1 MNLYALI
8 LAGGEG
14 KRFWPLSRKDRPKQF
29 LSLLGGKSMIR
40 HTVDRILPLVPI
52 ENVFVVTLE
61 KYTDETLKHIPELPK
76 NNIIAEPLGKNTAPA
91 VVIGSLRVNK
101 MNPDAV
107 TVILPSDHA
116 IGEGDVF
123 RDVLKFGIQV
133 VNQELP
139 NGEYPLLTL
148 GVKPERPETGYGYI
162 KEAEVVK
169 ASKKHNAKKVD
180 RFTEKP
186 DLQTALRFLESGG
199 YYWNSGIFIWRVSSI
214 LSAFHKLLPEWHKHF
229 DRVQELLNTP
239 GEKAGLLE
247 FYEQIDSGPIDKF
260 ILEKWESTLV
270 IPIDFQWSDIGSWE
284 ALDGFLRAD
293 NKENILHGEGV
304 CVDSSSCLVFGD
316 TKLIAMVGVND
327 LVVVETDDAILVLK
341 KDKAQDVKKV
351 VETLEKK
358 KGEYT

>member
-1 MNLYALI
+1 MNLYALV

-40 HTVDRILPLVPI
+40 NTIDRILPLVPV

-61 KYTDETLKHIPELPK
+61 KYAEETLEHIPELPK
-76 NNIIAEPLGKNTAPA
+76 ENIIAEPQGKNTAPA

-107 TVILPSDHA
+107 TVVLPADHA
-116 IGEGDVF
+116 IGEEDVF
-123 RDVLKFGIQV
+123 RDVLRFGAQV
-133 VNQELP
+133 VNTKLP
-139 NGEYPLLTL
+139 NGEYPLVTL
-148 GVKPERPETGYGYI
+148 GVRPERPETGYGYI

-169 ASKKHNAKKVD
+169 TLKKYSAKKVD

-186 DLQTALRFLESGG
+186 DLQTASRFLETGG

-214 LSAFHKLLPEWHKHF
+214 LGAFQKLLPEWHKHF
-229 DRVQELLNTP
+229 GKVHEFLNTP

-260 ILEKWESTLV
+260 ILEKWENTLV
-270 IPIDFQWSDIGSWE
+270 IPIDFPWSDVGSWG
-284 ALDGFLRAD
+284 ALDEFLRTD
-293 NKENILHGEGV
+293 NKENILHGEAV
-304 CVDSSSCLVFGD
+304 CVDSSSCLVFSD
-316 TKLIAMVGVND
+316 KKLIAMVGVND
-327 LVVVETDDAILVLK
+327 LVVVETDGAILVLK

-351 VETLEKK
+351 VEMLEKK
-358 KGEYT
+358 KGKYT